1 MRNGTAKPKQIDACS
16 SAPRLS
22 TVRSPGGAR
31 RRRIL
36 GDRIAAPYGWLMSST
51 LAIALICAN
60 TFPGFFCFHY
70 VLKLANDVGAEVA
83 TAVIRGVPISR
94 TYRGIMLYQVWIGY
108 VLGAVSIGSLVAVLN
123 WSIAELV
130 HAGLVQTAAYLA
142 SVIAAVGA
150 LGCALN
156 AASGLIHFRRL
167 MREMK

>member
-1 MRNGTAKPKQIDACS
+1 
-16 SAPRLS
+16 
-22 TVRSPGGAR
+22 
-31 RRRIL
+31 
-36 GDRIAAPYGWLMSST
+36 MSST

-60 TFPGFFCFHY
+60 TFPGFFCFQY

-130 HAGLVQTAAYLA
+130 DAGLVQTAAYLA

-156 AASGLIHFRRL
+156 AASGLIYFRRL
-167 MREMK
+167 MREMKSG